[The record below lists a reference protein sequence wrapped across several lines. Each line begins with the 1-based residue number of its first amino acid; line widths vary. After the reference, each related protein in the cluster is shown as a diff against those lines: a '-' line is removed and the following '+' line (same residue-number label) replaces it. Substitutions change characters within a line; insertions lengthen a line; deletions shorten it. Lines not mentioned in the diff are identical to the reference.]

1 MNLRANWI
9 WRSGMVVLTKVPAM
23 PLAAPVP
30 SKMSL
35 LPSPTCGGAKLAW
48 FMMLKISIRNWTLKF
63 SEIRFTRLFLNTE
76 KSRFVIPGPIKMLR
90 PALPRMLKHAR
101 GESHGMGGTGGVALG
116 SPRIGAPRL
125 GGAGS
130 QFAVQNASFGAVGTP
145 NHSVFISMSA
155 LPGF

>member
-48 FMMLKISIRNWTLKF
+48 FMMLKISMRNWTLKF

-76 KSRFVIPGPIKMLR
+76 KSRFVIPGPIKILR
-90 PALPRMLKHAR
+90 PALPRRLKHTK
-101 GESHGMGGTGGVALG
+101 GGMPLPGPPGLFGSVIAPKVGGLG
-116 SPRIGAPRL
+116 LQLA
-125 GGAGS
+125 
-130 QFAVQNASFGAVGTP
+130 FQNAELGAVGSWK
-145 NHSVFISMSA
+145 H
-155 LPGF
+155 